1 MRVVAVGVVILA
13 VSLTL
18 VVLAAS
24 HPSRRPA
31 ITIPTFHS
39 PSRPAL
45 VTFGHSFVA
54 GGSPVPVRPT
64 WTVRAARKLHLAP
77 DDRGVDGALSNQVLT
92 VVDDYKV
99 RSEDEVVIEGE
110 INDVLSGLGA
120 RHFAHDLNLTLEHL
134 EDGPVR
140 PKKVLVLFD
149 PPSLGWLHRSDDP
162 DPQDK
167 GSALTLARYTAAG
180 KKVVAGYPGVME
192 RDLADGWNPERLE
205 NHVDMLHPNKLGV
218 KRIAHVVISALRGTP
233 ARGVSGVKGVRR

>member
-1 MRVVAVGVVILA
+1 VRHSRVVAGGVVILA

-18 VVLAAS
+18 VVLAVS
-24 HPSRRPA
+24 RPSRGPA
-31 ITIPTFHS
+31 ITIRAFHS
-39 PSRPAL
+39 PTRSAL

-54 GGSPVPVRPT
+54 GGSPVRVRPT

-77 DDRGVDGALSNQVLT
+77 DNRGVDGALSSQVVT

-99 RSEDEVVIEGE
+99 RSEDEVVIEAE

-120 RHFAHDLNLTLEHL
+120 RHFAHDLNLMLEHL

-149 PPSLGWLHRSDDP
+149 PRSRWRHRSDDP
-162 DPQDK
+162 LDK
-167 GSALTLARYTAAG
+167 GSSLMLARYTAAG

-192 RDLADGWNPERLE
+192 RDLADGWNLERLE

-218 KRIAHVVISALRGTP
+218 RRIAHVVISALRGTP
-233 ARGVSGVKGVRR
+233 ARGVSGAKVVRR

>member
-1 MRVVAVGVVILA
+1 VRRIRVAVGVVILA

-18 VVLAAS
+18 VVLGVS
-24 HPSRRPA
+24 RPSRGPA

-39 PSRPAL
+39 PMQPAL

-77 DDRGVDGALSNQVLT
+77 DNRGVDGALSSQVLT
-92 VVDDYKV
+92 VVDDYKL

-110 INDVLSGLGA
+110 INDVFSGLGA
-120 RHFAHDLNLTLEHL
+120 RNFAHNLKLMLEHL
-134 EDGPVR
+134 EDGSVR

-149 PPSLGWLHRSDDP
+149 PRPMRWRHRSDDP
-162 DPQDK
+162 DPLDK
-167 GSALTLARYTAAG
+167 GSALMLARYTAAG
-180 KKVVAGYPGVME
+180 EKVVAGYPGVME

-205 NHVDMLHPNKLGV
+205 NHVDMLHPNKRGV
-218 KRIAHVVISALRGTP
+218 KRIARVVNSALRRTY
-233 ARGVSGVKGVRR
+233 ARGATKR